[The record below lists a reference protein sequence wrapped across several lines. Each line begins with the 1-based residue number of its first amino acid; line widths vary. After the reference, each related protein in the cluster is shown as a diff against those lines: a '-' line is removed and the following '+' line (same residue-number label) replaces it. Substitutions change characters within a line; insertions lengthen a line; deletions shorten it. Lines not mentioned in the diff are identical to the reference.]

1 MLKMFLGASRKHPSD
16 ALGDV
21 RVTWGSGRQ
30 DKLGGSWGCW
40 GPQVPRGSLWGR
52 AQKPSIFTS
61 SPLNPQHCL
70 QRILQGLQHYQAM
83 LGSDIFAA
91 RPQPELKA
99 VLEELLGLVQ
109 VSCPRPR
116 S

>member
-1 MLKMFLGASRKHPSD
+1 MLEMFLGASRKHPSD

-30 DKLGGSWGCW
+30 DKLGGLGAV
-40 GPQVPRGSLWGR
+40 GVHKFPGGR
-52 AQKPSIFTS
+52 FGDVLRSPAS
-61 SPLNPQHCL
+61 SHPPPPNPQHCL

-109 VSCPRPR
+109 VS
-116 S
+116 